1 MRSRP
6 LWTYKFF
13 GGGAFILPSGY
24 LYINFNFGKSVVGGI
39 FRKFI
44 FFANKSRFKSI
55 ATSLFIFFLLK
66 KLKEILKEHLIIN
79 NKMIKTKVVPR
90 RKDAIARDKFFSTGL
105 CDLEKLLNS
114 NKVLINLNFMKE
126 IKHLERK
133 LLFEKYIDIY
143 QRKFSQKC

>member
-1 MRSRP
+1 
-6 LWTYKFF
+6 
-13 GGGAFILPSGY
+13 
-24 LYINFNFGKSVVGGI
+24 
-39 FRKFI
+39 
-44 FFANKSRFKSI
+44 
-55 ATSLFIFFLLK
+55 
-66 KLKEILKEHLIIN
+66 
-79 NKMIKTKVVPR
+79 MIKTKVVPR